1 MTKECVFDKVGKLD
15 KKAKQTDKDDEL
27 YEKWQSSEES
37 TRKTIK
43 AVHSVLSRPREL
55 DDDDICVRD
64 GYRDI
69 VTMVKE
75 LSLAG
80 RTLRAARSSQYD
92 EPGSNEVDPTTRP
105 DYTVMDAVDDARAL
119 KARAESASQPVEK
132 APPSSPAPESAS
144 QPVEKAPPSSPAPE
158 SASTVQTPAP

>member
-1 MTKECVFDKVGKLD
+1 MTKECVFDTVGKVDKKD
-15 KKAKQTDKDDEL
+15 KKADKDDEL
-27 YEKWQSSEES
+27 YEKWQSSE
-37 TRKTIK
+37 TTARNTIK

-92 EPGSNEVDPTTRP
+92 EPGSNEVDPATRP
-105 DYTVMDAVDDARAL
+105 DYTVMDAVDDARAF
-119 KARAESASQPVEK
+119 KARVDASQSDEK
-132 APPSSPAPESAS
+132 APPSSPAPESAPQTS
-144 QPVEKAPPSSPAPE
+144 EKAPPSSPAPE
-158 SASTVQTPAP
+158 SGSTVQTPAP

>member
-1 MTKECVFDKVGKLD
+1 MAEKKCVFDVGKLD
-15 KKAKQTDKDDEL
+15 KKAEQTDKDDEL
-27 YEKWQSSEES
+27 YEKWQSSE
-37 TRKTIK
+37 TTARNTIK
-43 AVHSVLSRPREL
+43 SVHAVLSRPREL

-92 EPGSNEVDPTTRP
+92 EPGSNDVDPTTRP

-119 KARAESASQPVEK
+119 KARAESDSQTSEK
-132 APPSSPAPESAS
+132 APPSSSAPESAPQPSEKASPSSPAPESA
-144 QPVEKAPPSSPAPE
+144 P
-158 SASTVQTPAP
+158 TVQTPAP